1 MDRQTIGPDGVPVFD
16 RDFFGSARTFT
27 RIGGGGLGGKA
38 EGLASA
44 QSILLR
50 ITEEDPFLGVTVGIP
65 RLTILGTDVFDAFM
79 ERSDL
84 YDVALSDLSDRRIAH
99 AFQQAPLPSEYLGD
113 LRGLIEEVHTPLA
126 VRSSSLLEDALRRPF
141 AGVYE
146 TKMIPNNQPDAT
158 SRFRRLKEAIK
169 LIYASTF
176 FRGAKAYRQVVGE
189 AAESEKMAVI
199 LQEIVGERHGD
210 RFYPHLSLVC
220 RSYNYYPTGKAR
232 PEQGVV
238 NLALG
243 LGKTIVDGGVCWGY
257 CPAYPKA
264 PPPFGSTRQLL
275 NETQARFWAVNMG
288 STPPF
293 DPIAESEYLVEGDL
307 ADAEY
312 DGVLRHLASTY
323 DPGSDRLVPGIG
335 RDGPRVLNFSPL
347 LTLGDIPLNEMV
359 KAVLFACE
367 EDLGAKVEV
376 ELAMTLPGDR
386 GGEVRLGFLQVRP
399 MVAPEEAIDLLPEE
413 LARPGVVVATER
425 AMGNGRVQTIRDVV
439 YTRPDTFEAR
449 NTRIM
454 AGQIEK
460 ENLSLVQEERPYLL
474 IGFGRWGSSDPW
486 LGIPVTWS
494 QVSGAK
500 VIVEATLPAMNVE
513 PSQGSHF
520 FHNLSSFQISYF
532 TVKPGW
538 DGGLIDWEWLEAQE
552 TVTETEHL
560 RHVRL
565 REPLL
570 VRVDGRTGLGLI
582 TRGALPDPAQK
593 TPKETPEK

>member
-1 MDRQTIGPDGVPVFD
+1 MDRQITEPDGVPFFD
-16 RDFFGSARTFT
+16 REFLRSALTFT
-27 RIGGGGLGGKA
+27 RIGKGGLGGKA
-38 EGLASA
+38 EGLVSA
-44 QSILLR
+44 QSTLVR
-50 ITEEDPFLGVTVGIP
+50 ITQEKPFHGVTVGIP
-65 RLTILGTDVFDAFM
+65 RLTVLGTDVFDAFM
-79 ERSDL
+79 ERNDL
-84 YDVALSDLSDRRIAH
+84 YDVALSELSDRRIAH
-99 AFQQAPLPSEYLGD
+99 AFQQAPLPAEYLGD
-113 LRGLIEEVHTPLA
+113 LRGLMEEARTPLA

-158 SRFRRLKEAIK
+158 SRFQRLMEAIK

-176 FRGAKAYRQVVGE
+176 YRGAKAYRQVVGE
-189 AAESEKMAVI
+189 ADESEKMAVI

-210 RFYPHLSLVC
+210 RFYPHLSLVG

-232 PEQGVV
+232 PEQGVI

-243 LGKTIVDGGVCWGY
+243 LGKTIVDGGVCWSY

-275 NETQARFWAVNMG
+275 NETQSRFWAVNMG
-288 STPPF
+288 PPPPY

-307 ADAEY
+307 AEAEY

-323 DPGSDRLVPGIG
+323 DPGSDRLFPGIG
-335 RDGPRVLNFSPL
+335 GDGPRVLNFSPL

-359 KAVLFACE
+359 KTVLLACE
-367 EDLGAKVEV
+367 EDIGEKVEV

-399 MVAPEEAIDLLPEE
+399 MVAPEEAIDILPEE
-413 LARPGVVVATER
+413 LGRPEVVVATER

-439 YTRPDTFEAR
+439 YTPPDTFEAR

-460 ENLSLVQEERPYLL
+460 KNLSLFQEGRPYLL

-520 FHNLSSFQISYF
+520 FHNLSSFEISYF

-538 DGGLIDWEWLEAQE
+538 DGGVIDWEWLEAQE

-560 RHVRL
+560 RHVCL

-582 TRGALPDPAQK
+582 TRGAPSKPTRK
-593 TPKETPEK
+593 TPEETPEK